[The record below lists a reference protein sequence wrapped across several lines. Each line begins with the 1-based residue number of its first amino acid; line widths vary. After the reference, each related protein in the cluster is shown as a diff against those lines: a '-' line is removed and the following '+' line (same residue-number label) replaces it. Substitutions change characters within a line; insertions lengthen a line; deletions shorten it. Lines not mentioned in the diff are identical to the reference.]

1 MNFLLK
7 SIITFS
13 ELRIFLVISN
23 SKSNG
28 SDLSIDLNGRQN
40 NQQNDKL
47 FGLMDIIR
55 DNNENNVHQKLN
67 IPDYSMN
74 SSSKNDPETLD
85 EEEDESKQSL
95 NPEHHDILDMNDS
108 GIVQIPL
115 DKNQSI
121 SSDINNLNRNEYETP
136 LTSKTNTLN
145 ESIPSTILR
154 DLKSIY
160 YNDQVQRYFSKYYKL
175 KYVINPFSSNT
186 DKKRHINE
194 WDLWGPLI
202 FITFLSCT
210 LAIKAQEKSKIIV
223 IIFVIFWLGSF
234 LIFLNGNLLDSNIK
248 FFQVICLLG
257 YCLFPLNISAF
268 ILAVSN
274 FYDSTIFSK
283 GINLDFLLLY
293 LLVFGLYIR

>member
-1 MNFLLK
+1 MN
-7 SIITFS
+7 
-13 ELRIFLVISN
+13 
-23 SKSNG
+23 
-28 SDLSIDLNGRQN
+28 QN

-47 FGLMDIIR
+47 FGLMDIIS

-160 YNDQVQRYFSKYYKL
+160 YKL

-274 FYDSTIFSK
+274 FYEIIRFFIVIFTCIWS
-283 GINLDFLLLY
+283 LY
-293 LLVFGLYIR
+293 SIEGYFKTVSLPEQKNLVFYPAILMFAFISWFIFITE

>member
-1 MNFLLK
+1 MN
-7 SIITFS
+7 
-13 ELRIFLVISN
+13 
-23 SKSNG
+23 
-28 SDLSIDLNGRQN
+28 QN

-47 FGLMDIIR
+47 FGLMDIIS

-160 YNDQVQRYFSKYYKL
+160 YKL

-274 FYDSTIFSK
+274 FYEIIRFFIVLFTCIWSLFSVEGYFK
-283 GINLDFLLLY
+283 SVCLPEQKY
-293 LLVFGLYIR
+293 LVFYPAILMFVFLSWFIFTTK